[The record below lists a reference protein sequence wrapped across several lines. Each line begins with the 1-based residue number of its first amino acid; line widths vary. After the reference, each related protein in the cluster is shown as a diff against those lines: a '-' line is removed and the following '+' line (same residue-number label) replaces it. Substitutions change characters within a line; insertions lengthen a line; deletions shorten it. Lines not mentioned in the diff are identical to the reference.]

1 MTDLRGFD
9 VSISFFKELMEKIGL
24 NFNIFYDGKF
34 KSATEP
40 YRLDKI
46 SPENKLQLKEY
57 LNGQYSEYVNQVAQS
72 RNIESN
78 SLKTI
83 FDGFIASNP
92 MKAFDTKL
100 IDSIAYEIDALNNM
114 RFKMNLDLNQK
125 INFITPQEYYK
136 ADFKNQDYNA
146 NNRIAVIFAEGTII
160 DGKGEEGQI
169 GKKYIRLLRY

>member
-1 MTDLRGFD
+1 M
-9 VSISFFKELMEKIGL
+9 
-24 NFNIFYDGKF
+24 
-34 KSATEP
+34 
-40 YRLDKI
+40 
-46 SPENKLQLKEY
+46 
-57 LNGQYSEYVNQVAQS
+57 NQVAQS

-125 INFITPQEYYK
+125 
-136 ADFKNQDYNA
+136 
-146 NNRIAVIFAEGTII
+146 
-160 DGKGEEGQI
+160 
-169 GKKYIRLLRY
+169 

>member
-9 VSISFFKELMEKIGL
+9 VSIPFFKELMEKIGL
-24 NFNIFYDGKF
+24 NFNIYYAGEF

-83 FDGFIASNP
+83 L
-92 MKAFDTKL
+92 M
-100 IDSIAYEIDALNNM
+100 DS
-114 RFKMNLDLNQK
+114 
-125 INFITPQEYYK
+125 
-136 ADFKNQDYNA
+136 
-146 NNRIAVIFAEGTII
+146 
-160 DGKGEEGQI
+160 
-169 GKKYIRLLRY
+169 